1 MSAFLRL
8 LWSGRD
14 RRRPN
19 PSHQERI
26 VQAAQYPRHRNVQA
40 APVRPPL
47 KEKRGA

>member
-19 PSHQERI
+19 PSLQER
-26 VQAAQYPRHRNVQA
+26 VAQYSMYPPHRNVQA
-40 APVRPPL
+40 APQKPPVR
-47 KEKRGA
+47 EGKR